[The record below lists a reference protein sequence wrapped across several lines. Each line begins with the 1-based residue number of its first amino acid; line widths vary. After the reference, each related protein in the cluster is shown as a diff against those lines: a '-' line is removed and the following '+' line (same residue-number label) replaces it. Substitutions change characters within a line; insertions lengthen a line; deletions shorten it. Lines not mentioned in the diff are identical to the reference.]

1 MQQMETLR
9 MGILTCGLGFLTIE
23 DIKEQE
29 LHSLPLLL
37 LGLSGAIFAVFE
49 KTWTDATFL
58 WRFLPGLSLLFL
70 AWMTKE
76 SIGYGDG
83 LAVLCMGCF
92 YPVEELFGLFLLAVT
107 LAGLIALGLLAIF
120 RRSRKTRLPFVPFL
134 FGAHLVVWA
143 LRG

>member
-1 MQQMETLR
+1 MQQMETVR
-9 MGILTCGLGFLTIE
+9 MCILACGLGFLAIE

-29 LHSLPLLL
+29 LHGLPLLL
-37 LGLSGAIFAVFE
+37 LGISGIILAIMG
-49 KTWTDATFL
+49 KTWTDGTFL
-58 WRFLPGLSLLFL
+58 WRFLPGLCLIFL

-107 LAGLIALGLLAIF
+107 LAGLVALGLLAVF
-120 RRSRKTRLPFVPFL
+120 RWGRKTRLPFVPFL
-134 FGAHLVVWA
+134 FGAHLAVWA

>member
-9 MGILTCGLGFLTIE
+9 MGILTCGLGFLAME

-37 LGLSGAIFAVFE
+37 LGVSGAILAIFG
-49 KTWTDATFL
+49 KIWTDGTFL
-58 WRFLPGLSLLFL
+58 LSFLPGISLLFL

-92 YPVEELFGLFLLAVT
+92 YPVEELLGLFLLAVT
-107 LAGLIALGLLAIF
+107 LAGLIALGLLAVF
-120 RRSRKTRLPFVPFL
+120 RRGRKTRFPFVPFL
-134 FGAHLVVWA
+134 FGAHLVIWA